1 MRQLSRNFLKS
12 ISIDILEAMNWSKD
26 ESIHD
31 SEVERCIIHDNSSSI
46 GSKYSF
52 TSHDNP
58 LALQSK
64 YHILDSH
71 NINSFTL
78 KEDPLDIV
86 YLKNLLSE
94 VSCVFKD
101 NIINIHLEKW
111 GGRGKAI
118 DSNSF

>member
-1 MRQLSRNFLKS
+1 MHN
-12 ISIDILEAMNWSKD
+12 
-26 ESIHD
+26 
-31 SEVERCIIHDNSSSI
+31 NSSSI
-46 GSKYSF
+46 DSKISS
-52 TSHDNP
+52 TPPDNLP
-58 LALQSK
+58 VLQSK